1 MRRSHLAAGELIL
14 ETMEYSLV
22 LVEPHSRRVLALD
35 AVGGYR
41 LPRVRIPENTRRA
54 EQLRKAVKNAC
65 GLHVLILDLLA
76 ARDGSPLCAVAE
88 VLIPDQNSE
97 LQEVMVEQISSPEL
111 SELQRAHLTSLLSGD
126 TDSPFAQI
134 GWIEEA
140 VAWMESVTHRNL
152 SSKSGIEQYNVGGSF
167 SLVRFH
173 TADDWH
179 YWLKAT
185 GEPNAHEL
193 AVTSLLSKLGEDYL
207 PEMISSRPA
216 WNAWLMS
223 GQASGVTDLP
233 SDPFELFRLLEDAV
247 ESMAELQLKT
257 EGHGSDLLRAGAFD
271 QSTEVFQA
279 HSEALFDYLE
289 EAMSLQTSTN
299 APRLEKRRLQEIR
312 AIFEDVCRRME
323 ELDLPETIVHG
334 DMNDGNILTGL
345 GHCQFIDWC
354 EAYVGNPLISL
365 QHLLLLNRVESA
377 EIRAFMNR
385 VLKERYRDVWTAM
398 CDPED
403 LEDGLVYMPVL
414 AAASALYGRGDWLT
428 TPQRDETHR
437 QAHAR
442 CLARHMDRAARAPE
456 LLLALRS

>member
-1 MRRSHLAAGELIL
+1 MRRTHLAAGELIL
-14 ETMEYSLV
+14 ETIEYSVILV
-22 LVEPHSRRVLALD
+22 QPDSRRVLAFD

-41 LPRVRIPENTRRA
+41 LLRVRIPENRRRA

-65 GLHVLILDLLA
+65 GLHVLILDLIPA
-76 ARDGSPLCAVAE
+76 GDGSPPCAVAE
-88 VLIPDQNSE
+88 VLVPDRNRE
-97 LQEVMVEQISSPEL
+97 LEEIRLEQVSSSEL
-111 SELQRAHLTSLLSGD
+111 SEPQRAHVASLLSGD
-126 TDSPFAQI
+126 TDSPFTQI

-140 VAWMESVTHRNL
+140 IQWIESVTDGKL

-167 SLVRFH
+167 SLVRFQM
-173 TADDWH
+173 DDDRY

-185 GEPNAHEL
+185 GASNAHEL

-223 GQASGVTDLP
+223 GEASGVTELP
-233 SDPFELFRLLEDAV
+233 SDCFELFRLLEDAV
-247 ESMAELQLKT
+247 ESMAHLQMKT
-257 EGHGSDLLRAGAFD
+257 EGHGLDLLHAGAFD

-289 EAMSLQTSTN
+289 EAMSLQTSTK
-299 APRLEKRRLQEIR
+299 AARLEKRRLQEIR
-312 AIFEDVCRRME
+312 AIFGHVCRRIE

-334 DMNDGNILTGL
+334 DLNDGNLLTGL

-377 EIRAFMNR
+377 EIRAFINR
-385 VLKERYRDVWTAM
+385 VLKARYKDVWTAM

-403 LEDGLVYMPVL
+403 LEEGLVYMPIL

-428 TPQRDETHR
+428 TSQRDQTHR

>member
-1 MRRSHLAAGELIL
+1 LAAEELIL
-14 ETMEYSLV
+14 EMIEYSVV
-22 LVEPHSRRVLALD
+22 LVQPHARRVLALD

-54 EQLRKAVKNAC
+54 EQLRKAIMNAC

-76 ARDGSPLCAVAE
+76 AHDGSPLCAVAE
-88 VLIPDQNSE
+88 VLVPDPNSE
-97 LQEVMVEQISSPEL
+97 LEEVKMEQIASPEL
-111 SELQRAHLTSLLSGD
+111 SELQRARLASLLSGD

-140 VAWMESVTHRNL
+140 IGWMESVTHRQL
-152 SSKSGIEQYNVGGSF
+152 SSKSGIEQYNVGGPF

-173 TADDWH
+173 TDDDGH

-207 PEMISSRPA
+207 PEMISSRSA

-223 GQASGVTDLP
+223 GQASGVTELP
-233 SDPFELFRLLEDAV
+233 SDPIELFRLLEDAV
-247 ESMAELQLKT
+247 ESMAELQMKT
-257 EGHGSDLLRAGAFD
+257 AGHGLDLRRAGAFD
-271 QSTEVFQA
+271 QSREVFQA

-289 EAMSLQTSTN
+289 RAMNLQTSTK
-299 APRLEKRRLQEIR
+299 APRLEKRRLQQIR
-312 AIFEDVCRRME
+312 AIFENVCRRME
-323 ELDLPETIVHG
+323 ELGLPETVVHG
-334 DMNDGNILTGL
+334 DLNDGNILTGL

-377 EIRAFMNR
+377 ETSGFINR

-398 CDPED
+398 CYPED
-403 LEDGLVYMPVL
+403 LEVGFVYMPIL

-428 TPQRDETHR
+428 TSERDETHR

-456 LLLALRS
+456 LLLTLRS